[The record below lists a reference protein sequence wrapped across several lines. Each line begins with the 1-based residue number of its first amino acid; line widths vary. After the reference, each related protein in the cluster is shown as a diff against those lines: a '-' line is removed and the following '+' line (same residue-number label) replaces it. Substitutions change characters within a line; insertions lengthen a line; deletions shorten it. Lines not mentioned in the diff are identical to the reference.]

1 MKLWSLSAEHFRSIR
16 KARLEFGAGLNVL
29 HGPNDLG
36 KSSLAAAIRAA
47 LLLQV
52 SSKESEQFLNW
63 HGSGDPQVE
72 LVFESEPQRIWRI
85 RKTFG
90 SHPQAFLDESR
101 DGVDF
106 HVEARSRE
114 VDGRLS
120 EILRWGLAPPGGK
133 GRPKGMPV
141 TFLSSAL
148 LAEQDQVAAIFAQA
162 LSADSDE
169 SGKKRLM
176 EALQAVAEDPVFKSI
191 LHIVQTKVEGA
202 FGASGQKRRGKDSP
216 WIKIHEQIQR
226 AEEEERQCSEQLH
239 KTVYIESELQ
249 ELLNQRLEY
258 EAALD
263 KLSGDCKGA
272 EEDYGR
278 AIKREVI
285 LQRLRASQKRLA
297 DIVAA
302 SQELTNTKAR
312 HTGLIQMVARLAQ
325 QETEAKSKLAA
336 TDAQVKKAAEEV
348 RVQSADQERES
359 QLRQSALQ
367 KNCAELRSE
376 QAVNDATLGR
386 VRAVEPVAERARAL
400 ESATGALAAR
410 ITELIDQYD
419 EAVKALR
426 EVDEQ
431 QRGLAGVAQLLRS
444 GAAQAAIAEAETA
457 LAQLEA
463 WRAHANR
470 QRSAAI
476 SIENTQNSLN
486 LPAVAD
492 IEALRRLDQQ
502 LQVARARLGVGLHLA
517 VIPKR
522 ELRASLRRDG
532 GAPESLVLK
541 DDLFNARASGEIHL
555 DIESIAEISLSGG
568 EESARAEMARLQAR
582 WSTEVD
588 PVLEQAGLA
597 NLDEVGEAVSKRT
610 ANLEEMRK
618 LRYEAAALDQRISDQ
633 PDWVG
638 KRAEKQRELDR
649 SAEALAGADRKEL
662 EKLARKSRIKD
673 LSAAEASLT
682 QLGGQRPKLLA
693 RERTLEGD
701 LAAAKLLFAEK
712 QKDLAAAQ
720 EDVLRARTAVDGYS
734 EGLLTELLDKQSRL
748 AADLLAAEHE
758 LQMSGAK
765 STERLIKAQGA
776 LALAEKE
783 HAAAGA
789 RHREVADELKN
800 TDSQRATAE
809 GELKILAEAAAKLD
823 EQATRLELSAVEAE
837 LALVPEPARAI
848 TAQAL
853 TESQAAVKSKE
864 AELREIENAIQSKRG
879 ALEHVGGQVAKD
891 RTEGAR
897 EALALLREQEHNLEI
912 DYEAWALLRET
923 LLEAEQQEGVHLGRV
938 LGKPILQRFSD
949 LTAGRYGKLTLG
961 PDLETNTISVAGEGR
976 PVAALSVGTRD
987 QLSIIFRLTLA
998 EQLQSVVVLDDQL
1011 TQCDGER
1018 MVWVRSFIR
1027 EMAKNIQIIVF
1038 TCRPTDYLV
1047 PSEFKTAKKTEH
1059 FTASFR
1065 SVDLT
1070 HVIERSR
1077 PQISNSSGG

>member
-1 MKLWSLSAEHFRSIR
+1 MKLWSLSVEHFRGIR

-52 SSKESEQFLNW
+52 SSKEGDEFLNW
-63 HGSGDPQVE
+63 QGSGDPQVE
-72 LVFESEPQRIWRI
+72 LIFESEPQRIWRI

-90 SHPQAFLDESR
+90 NHPQAFLDESR

-133 GRPKGMPV
+133 TGGKGRPKGMPV

-169 SGKKRLM
+169 SGKMRLM

-191 LHIVQTKVEGA
+191 LHIVQAKVEEA

-226 AEEEERQCSEQLH
+226 AEDEERQCSEQLH
-239 KTVYIESELQ
+239 KTVSIESELQ

-258 EAALD
+258 EVALD
-263 KLSGDCKGA
+263 KLSEDCKGA

-278 AIKREVI
+278 AIKREAI
-285 LQRLRASQKRLA
+285 LQCLRVSQKRLA

-302 SQELTNTKAR
+302 SQELANTTGR
-312 HTGLIQMVARLAQ
+312 HTGLMQTVARLVQ

-336 TDAQVKKAAEEV
+336 SDAQVKKAAEEV

-367 KNCAELRSE
+367 KKCAELRSE
-376 QAVNDATLGR
+376 QAVTDATLDR
-386 VRAVEPVAERARAL
+386 VRAVEAVAERARAL
-400 ESATGALAAR
+400 EAATAALAAR
-410 ITELIDQYD
+410 ITGLTSQYD
-419 EAVKALR
+419 EAAKALR

-431 QRGLAGVAQLLRS
+431 QRGVAGVVQLFRS
-444 GAAQAAIAEAETA
+444 GAAQGAIAESETA
-457 LAQLEA
+457 LAQLA
-463 WRAHANR
+463 TWRAQANQ
-470 QRSAAI
+470 QRNAAI
-476 SIENTQNSLN
+476 SIENAQNSLN

-492 IEALRRLDQQ
+492 IEALKRLEQQ
-502 LQVARARLGVGLHLA
+502 LQVARARLGFGLHLA

-522 ELRASLRRDG
+522 ELRVSIRQDG
-532 GAPESLVLK
+532 AAPESRVLK

-555 DIESIAEISLSGG
+555 DIEGIAEISLSGG

-582 WSTEVD
+582 WTTEVE
-588 PVLEQAGLA
+588 PVLKKTGFA
-597 NLDEVGEAVSKRT
+597 NLDEVGEAVRKQ
-610 ANLEEMRK
+610 AAYLEEIRK
-618 LRYEAAALDQRISDQ
+618 LRHEAAALDQRISDQ

-638 KRAEKQRELDR
+638 KRAEKQGELDK

-662 EKLARKSRIKD
+662 EKLARKLCIKD
-673 LSAAEASLT
+673 LSAAEASLA
-682 QLGGQRPKLLA
+682 QLAGQRPKLLT
-693 RERTLEGD
+693 RERILEGD
-701 LAAAKLLFAEK
+701 LTAAKLLLSEK

-720 EDVLRARTAVDGYS
+720 EDLSRARAVADGYS
-734 EGLLTELLDKQSRL
+734 EGLLTELLDKQSRV
-748 AADLLAAEHE
+748 AADLLATEHE
-758 LQMSGAK
+758 LQMSDAK
-765 STERLIKAQGA
+765 SSEGLIKARGV

-783 HAAAGA
+783 QAAAEA
-789 RHREVADELKN
+789 RHREIADELRN
-800 TDSQRATAE
+800 ADSQRATAE
-809 GELKILAEAAAKLD
+809 GELKILTEAAAKLD
-823 EQATRLELSAVEAE
+823 EQATRSELSAVEAE
-837 LALVPEPARAI
+837 LALIPEPAQAI
-848 TAQAL
+848 TEQAL
-853 TESQAAVKSKE
+853 SDSQAAVKSKE

-897 EALALLREQEHNLEI
+897 EALALLREQERNLEV
-912 DYEAWALLRET
+912 DYDAWALLRET

-938 LGKPILQRFSD
+938 LGGPIVQRFSD
-949 LTAGRYGKLTLG
+949 LTGGRYGKLALG

-976 PVAALSVGTRD
+976 PVSALSVGTRD
-987 QLSIIFRLTLA
+987 QLSLIFRLTLA

-1018 MVWVRSFIR
+1018 MVWIRSFIR

-1038 TCRPTDYLV
+1038 TCRPNDYLV
-1047 PSEFKTAKKTEH
+1047 PSELKTAKKTER
-1059 FTASFR
+1059 FSTIGR
-1065 SVDLT
+1065 SIDLAP
-1070 HVIERSR
+1070 VIERS
-1077 PQISNSSGG
+1077 

>member
-1 MKLWSLSAEHFRSIR
+1 MKLWSLSVEHFRGIL
-16 KARLEFGAGLNVL
+16 KAGLEFGAGLNVL

-36 KSSLAAAIRAA
+36 KSSLAAAIRAG

-52 SSKESEQFLNW
+52 SSKEGDEFLNW
-63 HGSGDPQVE
+63 HGTGDPHVE

-106 HVEARSRE
+106 HVEARSRD

-148 LAEQDQVAAIFAQA
+148 LAEQDQVAGIFAQA
-162 LSADSDE
+162 FSADSDE

-191 LHIVQTKVEGA
+191 LHIVQAKVEQA
-202 FGASGQKRRGKDSP
+202 FGATGQKRRGKDSP
-216 WIKIHEQIQR
+216 WIKIQEQIQR
-226 AEEEERQCSEQLH
+226 AEAEERQCSEQLQ
-239 KTVYIESELQ
+239 KTVAIESELQ
-249 ELLNQRLEY
+249 ELLNQRLEC

-263 KLSGDCKGA
+263 KLSEACTGA

-278 AIKREVI
+278 AIKREAI
-285 LQRLRASQKRLA
+285 LQRLRTSQQRLA

-302 SQELTNTKAR
+302 SEELANTKAR
-312 HTGLIQMVARLAQ
+312 HAGLIQRVAKLVQ
-325 QETEAKSKLAA
+325 QQTEAKSKLAA
-336 TDAQVKKAAEEV
+336 ADAQVKKAAEEV
-348 RVQSADQERES
+348 RIQSADQERES

-367 KNCAELRSE
+367 KKCAEIRSE
-376 QAVNDATLGR
+376 QVVNDGTLDR
-386 VRAVEPVAERARAL
+386 VRAFEQVAERVRAL
-400 ESATGALAAR
+400 EADTGALAAR
-410 ITELIDQYD
+410 ITGLTSQYD
-419 EAVKALR
+419 EAAKALR

-431 QRGLAGVAQLLRS
+431 QRGVAGVAQLFRR

-457 LAQLEA
+457 LAQLA
-463 WRAHANR
+463 TWRAQANQ
-470 QRSAAI
+470 QRNAAI
-476 SIENTQNSLN
+476 DFETRQNSLN
-486 LPAVAD
+486 LPDAVG
-492 IEALRRLDQQ
+492 IEALKRLEQQ
-502 LQVARARLGVGLHLA
+502 LQVARARLGVGLYLA

-522 ELRASLRRDG
+522 ELRVSIRRDG
-532 GAPESLVLK
+532 GAAESLILK

-555 DIESIAEISLSGG
+555 DIEDIAQISLSGG

-582 WSTEVD
+582 WNAEVE
-588 PVLEQAGLA
+588 PVLKQTGLA
-597 NLDEVGEAVSKRT
+597 NLDEVGQVVSKRA
-610 ANLEEMRK
+610 ANLEEIRK
-618 LRYEAAALDQRISDQ
+618 LRHEAAALDQRISDQ
-633 PDWVG
+633 PDWLG

-662 EKLARKSRIKD
+662 EKLARKLRIKD
-673 LSAAEASLT
+673 LSAAEASLA
-682 QLGGQRPKLLA
+682 QLTGQRPKLLA

-712 QKDLAAAQ
+712 QKDLTAAREGVFKA
-720 EDVLRARTAVDGYS
+720 RAAIDGYS
-734 EGLLTELLDKQSRL
+734 EGLLTELPEKQSRL
-748 AADLLAAEHE
+748 AADLLAAERE
-758 LQMSGAK
+758 LQMSDAK
-765 STERLIKAQGA
+765 SSEALIEARGVVE
-776 LALAEKE
+776 LAEKE
-783 HAAAGA
+783 HAAAEA
-789 RHREVADELKN
+789 RHREIADELKN

-823 EQATRLELSAVEAE
+823 EQAARLELSAVEAE
-837 LALVPEPARAI
+837 LALVPVPARAI
-848 TAQAL
+848 TEQTLA
-853 TESQAAVKSKE
+853 ESQAAVKSKE
-864 AELREIENAIQSKRG
+864 AELREIEKAIQSKRG

-891 RTEGAR
+891 RTESAR

-912 DYEAWALLRET
+912 DYDAWAMLRDT

-938 LGKPILQRFSD
+938 LGRPIVQRFSD
-949 LTAGRYGKLTLG
+949 LTGGRYGKLTLG
-961 PDLETNTISVAGEGR
+961 PDLETDTISVAGEGR
-976 PVAALSVGTRD
+976 SVGALSVGTRD
-987 QLSIIFRLTLA
+987 QLSLIFRLTLA

-1018 MVWVRSFIR
+1018 MVWIRSFIR
-1027 EMAKNIQIIVF
+1027 EMVKNIQIIVF

-1047 PSEFKTAKKTEH
+1047 PSELKTAKRAERLS
-1059 FTASFR
+1059 ASVL
-1065 SVDLT
+1065 SVDLAQ
-1070 HVIERSR
+1070 VIEKS
-1077 PQISNSSGG
+1077 

>member
-1 MKLWSLSAEHFRSIR
+1 MKLWSLSVEHFRGIR

-72 LVFESEPQRIWRI
+72 LIFESEPQRIWRI

-90 SHPQAFLDESR
+90 SRPQAYLDESR

-106 HVEARSRE
+106 RVEARSRD

-133 GRPKGMPV
+133 TGGKGRPKGMPV
-141 TFLSSAL
+141 TFLSSAF

-162 LSADSDE
+162 LSTDSDE

-191 LHIVQTKVEGA
+191 LHIVQAKVEEA

-216 WIKIHEQIQR
+216 WLKIQEKIQW

-239 KTVYIESELQ
+239 KTVSIESELQ
-249 ELLNQRLEY
+249 ELLNHRLEF
-258 EAALD
+258 EGALD
-263 KLSGDCKGA
+263 KLREDYQGA
-272 EEDYGR
+272 EEDHGR
-278 AIKREVI
+278 AIKREAI
-285 LQRLRASQKRLA
+285 LQRLRVSQKRVA
-297 DIVAA
+297 DIAAA
-302 SQELTNTKAR
+302 SQELANTKAR
-312 HTGLIQMVARLAQ
+312 HAGLIQRAAQLEQ

-336 TDAQVKKAAEEV
+336 TEAQVKKATEEV

-359 QLRQSALQ
+359 QLRQSTLQ

-386 VRAVEPVAERARAL
+386 VRAVEPVVERARAL
-400 ESATGALAAR
+400 ESATSALAAR
-410 ITELIDQYD
+410 ITELTGQYD
-419 EAVKALR
+419 EAAKTLR

-444 GAAQAAIAEAETA
+444 SAAQAAITEAETA
-457 LAQLEA
+457 LAQLA
-463 WRAHANR
+463 TWRAQAAQ

-476 SIENTQNSLN
+476 NIENTQNSLN

-492 IEALRRLDQQ
+492 IEALKRLEQQ

-517 VIPKR
+517 IIPKR
-522 ELRASLRRDG
+522 ELRVSIRRDG
-532 GAPESLVLK
+532 AAAESLVLK
-541 DDLFNARASGEIHL
+541 DDSFNARASGEIQL
-555 DIESIAEISLSGG
+555 AIEGVAEISLSGG
-568 EESARAEMARLQAR
+568 EESARTEMARLQAR
-582 WSTEVD
+582 WSADVE
-588 PVLEQAGLA
+588 PVFKQTGLA
-597 NLDEVGEAVSKRT
+597 NLEELGEAARKRA
-610 ANLEEMRK
+610 ANLEEIRK
-618 LRYEAAALDQRISDQ
+618 LRHEAAALDQRISDQ
-633 PDWVG
+633 PDWLG
-638 KRAEKQRELDR
+638 KRAEKQRELDK

-662 EKLARKSRIKD
+662 EKLARKLRIKD
-673 LSAAEASLT
+673 LSAAEASLI

-712 QKDLAAAQ
+712 QKDLTGAQ
-720 EDVLRARTAVDGYS
+720 DDVLKARTAIDGYS
-734 EGLLTELLDKQSRL
+734 EGMLTELLEKQSRL
-748 AADLLAAEHE
+748 AADLLAAERE
-758 LQMSGAK
+758 LQMSDAK
-765 STERLIKAQGA
+765 SSEALIKAREV

-783 HAAAGA
+783 HAAAEA
-789 RHREVADELKN
+789 RHREIADELKN
-800 TDSQRATAE
+800 TDGQRATAE
-809 GELKILAEAAAKLD
+809 GELKILGEAAAKLD
-823 EQATRLELSAVEAE
+823 EQAARLELSAVEAE
-837 LALVPEPARAI
+837 LALVPVPARAI
-848 TAQAL
+848 TQQTLAEL
-853 TESQAAVKSKE
+853 QAAVKSKE

-897 EALALLREQEHNLEI
+897 EALALLRDQERNLEV
-912 DYEAWALLRET
+912 DYDAWALLRDT

-938 LGKPILQRFSD
+938 LGGPIVQRFSD
-949 LTAGRYGKLTLG
+949 LTGGRYGKLTLG

-976 PVAALSVGTRD
+976 AVGALSVGTRD

-1018 MVWVRSFIR
+1018 MVWLRSFIR
-1027 EMAKNIQIIVF
+1027 EMTKNIQIIVF

-1047 PSEFKTAKKTEH
+1047 PAELKTAKRVERLS
-1059 FTASFR
+1059 ASVL
-1065 SVDLT
+1065 SVDLAQ
-1070 HVIERSR
+1070 VIERS
-1077 PQISNSSGG
+1077 